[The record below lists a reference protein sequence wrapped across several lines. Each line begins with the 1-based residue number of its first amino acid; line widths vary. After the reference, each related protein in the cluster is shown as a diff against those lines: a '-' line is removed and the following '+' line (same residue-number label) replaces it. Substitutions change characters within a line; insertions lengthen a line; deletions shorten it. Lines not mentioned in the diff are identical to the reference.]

1 MFLVRSLVF
10 YPEERDIRYF
20 QNFETYLPNYVGGHI
35 QLDGKCEFIEIPTYS
50 PFGVL
55 SQHILASPPL
65 DTCAFEKMFT
75 AVANKPSVSLAR
87 LDQAVAPFIL
97 GSTSLSYAPQS
108 QSSTG
113 TPSHLPISFV
123 FWF

>member
-1 MFLVRSLVF
+1 M
-10 YPEERDIRYF
+10 
-20 QNFETYLPNYVGGHI
+20 
-35 QLDGKCEFIEIPTYS
+35 DGKFKFTEITIYS
-50 PFGVL
+50 SFGVL

-65 DTCAFEKMFT
+65 DKCAFKKMFT

-97 GSTSLSYAPQS
+97 GITSLSYEPQS

-113 TPSHLPISFV
+113 TPSHLPISFI
-123 FWF
+123 FLF